1 LFIKLKLV
9 ELKMAVDYKHPD
21 YVEMAPKWNRCIMTA
36 KGQDAVHEAGVAVLP
51 ALADQSPLEYENYK
65 TRALFYNATWRTIVG
80 LQGMIFRK
88 PPDVTVGAV
97 VQPMLDDVTLS
108 GQSLHMF
115 TLEVLEE
122 ALKVGRVGVFV
133 DYPTVDTGTVTA
145 ADALREN
152 HRPMLRSYCALSI
165 INWKTRTYKNAT
177 VLAMVVLREM
187 VNVPIDEFQDRQQEQ
202 FRVLDLIDVVLPRT
216 GELMTMYR
224 VRVIE
229 QQRDEATGKLVD
241 VVISTA
247 YPIMNGKPLDFIP
260 FQFIGVDD
268 TSWEVDEPPLIDLVD
283 TNLSHYR
290 VTADYEHGCH
300 FTGLPTPVISGYT
313 PTQEGEKFYIGSMT
327 AWVFPNAQAKA
338 SYLEF
343 TGQGLSC
350 LKENLEHKELMMAV
364 LGARMLE
371 AQPSGV
377 ESADTAAIHRG
388 GEQSMLSSVAQAV
401 SIGVQKSLAV
411 FAKFANSAD
420 EVKFSLN
427 RDFFP
432 IPMDALTLTAIIA
445 GWQNQAYS
453 YETMFEQLRKGEI
466 VPTDGDATT
475 EQAAIKANPPPVMDV
490 PTTPGNRAGN
500 GPNQGASKGT
510 NSKKGA
516 TSSNK
521 TITQLQNS
529 K

>member
-1 LFIKLKLV
+1 
-9 ELKMAVDYKHPD
+9 MAVDYKHPD
-21 YVEMAPKWNRCIMTA
+21 YVDMAPKWARCIMAA
-36 KGQDAVHEAGVAVLP
+36 KGQDAVHEAGTSVLP
-51 ALADQSPLEYENYK
+51 ALADQSPTEYLNYK

-88 PPDVTVGAV
+88 PPEVGV
-97 VQPMLDDVTLS
+97 PSIVEPMLKDVTLS

-115 TLEVLEE
+115 TLELLEE

-133 DYPTVDTGTVTA
+133 DYPTVDTATVTA

-165 INWKTRTYKNAT
+165 INWKTRSYKNAT
-177 VLAMVVLREM
+177 VLGKVVLREM
-187 VNVPIDEFQDRQQEQ
+187 VNIPVDEFQDVQQEQ
-202 FRVLDLIDVVLPRT
+202 FRVLDLIDILVGTELRT
-216 GELMTMYR
+216 IYR
-224 VRVIE
+224 VRVIQ
-229 QQRDEATGKLVD
+229 QQRDEDGKLVD
-241 VVISTA
+241 VVMSTSV
-247 YPIMNGKPLDFIP
+247 PLLNGKPLDFIP

-313 PTQEGEKFYIGSMT
+313 PVTEGEKFYIGSMT

-401 SIGVQKSLAV
+401 SIGVQKSLEV
-411 FAKFANSAD
+411 FAKFAGSAE

-466 VPTDGDATT
+466 VATDGDAAD
-475 EQAAIKANPPPVMDV
+475 EQASIKANPPPILDV
-490 PTTPGNRAGN
+490 PTTPGDRAGN
-500 GPNQGASKGT
+500 GPAKPAAKGA